1 MKPILVIFDGSNF
14 YHCAKRLAPKVH
26 LTNFNYYKLAQTIC
40 NHNNPNVEYCVGE
53 IRKERHNPKSV
64 KLYSQQQA
72 LFYNL
77 EQQNITIRKGYML
90 KHNSV
95 YTEKG
100 VDVRIAVDIL
110 RGALKDE
117 FSRCFVVSSDTDIIP
132 AITDARKTR
141 KKIIYV
147 GFKDFI
153 SHAMRANCT
162 GAYIITKQILNCCQK
177 CQ

>member
-1 MKPILVIFDGSNF
+1 M
-14 YHCAKRLAPKVH
+14 APNVH
-26 LTNFNYYKLAQTIC
+26 LTNFDYYKLAQIVSGRK
-40 NHNNPNVEYCVGE
+40 NPSVEYCVGE
-53 IRKERHNPKSV
+53 IRKEKHNHKSI

-77 EQQNITIRKGYML
+77 EQQKITIRKGYML
-90 KHNSV
+90 KHNGI

-117 FSRCFVVSSDTDIIP
+117 FSRCFIVSSDTDIIP
-132 AITDARKTR
+132 AILDARKTR
-141 KKIIYV
+141 KKFIYV

-153 SHAMRANCT
+153 SHAMGANCT
-162 GAYIITKQILNCCQK
+162 GTYVITKQTLNYCQK
-177 CQ
+177 